1 MLAIIEILKMFYI
14 GFIFEIFQAYKELNA
29 SLQDCKVN
37 AQRIVQ
43 GNQIYTM
50 TELQFSAFPNTSLI
64 IAAAASGFILPPFV
78 LFCGSRS
85 LVPRLQELF
94 PLAYFFVSSSSR
106 IKEDIL
112 LSWFRDHFLKH
123 VQTNFTK
130 RPVVLFVSQPINN
143 ISVRLMQLS
152 TDNDVSLVC
161 IPHGISHLV
170 QPLNESV
177 LREIDETVG
186 KRGRKWLEERKQTT
200 VDRFGMAEILQKVW
214 QKGLPS
220 DEVVANFEENGLFP
234 LNIRAVST
242 ERIMS
247 STPSTDA
254 LKPSSSDN
262 ETNGLALLSE
272 LSSTQYASMEHLGDQ
287 TTEGPSRSFDFKRK
301 RTATDE
307 LFEFSP
313 VKRRH
318 RNTAEHSQFS
328 LENNNR
334 SRQADH
340 EIHNSLGPKVSQ
352 ELMRH
357 VLCSDDSEAS
367 CSRTRP
373 APRIADRRQLDIH
386 QEILASRTNHEQL
399 KQAISSIT
407 EEASRS
413 AFSVDKDSQVF
424 VAPNPR
430 TFRLSS
436 GYGTARRNRS
446 KMSMPNIPT
455 NIDVLTSGANMSKF
469 VTLKPVR
476 HVVQVSPNI
485 KQEYISYVE
494 DETQRIL
501 EEFVP
506 QEMVEEQTIIQDCMT
521 YDMSSEP
528 FCKEEII
535 EGVAEE
541 VIELPDLNL
550 MGEEVVD
557 QAEVKL
563 ENIETEYMNNNEF
576 TYNLQSG
583 ANGASGDGFQ
593 AATTPGT
600 QLKTIKI
607 SDLKSRFDLNQR
619 VKIIKLQTVN
629 GQTVQIMETLSMQE
643 FISKNGGNMLSS
655 IPWTSNTSS
664 DTEAVNR
671 KVSVTDD
678 NQ

>member
-1 MLAIIEILKMFYI
+1 MPDNK
-14 GFIFEIFQAYKELNA
+14 GNP
-29 SLQDCKVN
+29 
-37 AQRIVQ
+37 QRIVQ

-50 TELQFSAFPNTSLI
+50 TELQFSAFPNTSII
-64 IAAAASGFILPPFV
+64 IAASASGFILPPFV

-94 PLAYFFVSSSSR
+94 PLACFFVSSSSR

-123 VQTNFTK
+123 IQTNFTK

-152 TDNDVSLVC
+152 TDNDISLVC

-170 QPLNESV
+170 QPLNDSV

-214 QKGLPS
+214 QKGMPS

-287 TTEGPSRSFDFKRK
+287 STEGPSRSFDFKRK
-301 RTATDE
+301 RTASDE
-307 LFEFSP
+307 LFDFSP

-318 RNTAEHSQFS
+318 RNTADNSQFG
-328 LENNNR
+328 LENINR

-373 APRIADRRQLDIH
+373 VPRIADRRQPDIH

-399 KQAISSIT
+399 KQAINSIT
-407 EEASRS
+407 DENPRS
-413 AFSVDKDSQVF
+413 VFSVEKDSQVF
-424 VAPNPR
+424 VSPNPR

-436 GYGTARRNRS
+436 GYGASSAAAKRDRS
-446 KMSMPNIPT
+446 KISMPNIPT
-455 NIDVLTSGANMSKF
+455 NIDVLTAGGNMSKF

-476 HVVQVSPNI
+476 HVVQVSPNV

-494 DETQRIL
+494 DETQRVL

-550 MGEEVVD
+550 MSEEVVD

-563 ENIETEYMNNNEF
+563 EDIETEYMNNNEF

-583 ANGASGDGFQ
+583 VNGA
-593 AATTPGT
+593 AANPATTSGT

-643 FISKNGGNMLSS
+643 FISKNGGNVLSS

-664 DTEAVNR
+664 EMEALDQ

>member
-1 MLAIIEILKMFYI
+1 
-14 GFIFEIFQAYKELNA
+14 
-29 SLQDCKVN
+29 
-37 AQRIVQ
+37 
-43 GNQIYTM
+43 M
-50 TELQFSAFPNTSLI
+50 TELQFSAFPNTTVI
-64 IAAAASGFILPPFV
+64 IAASASGFILPPFV

-94 PLAYFFVSSSSR
+94 PLASFFTSSSSR
-106 IKEDIL
+106 VKEDIL

-123 VQTNFTK
+123 VQSNFTK

-143 ISVRLMQLS
+143 ISVRLMQMS

-161 IPHGISHLV
+161 IPHGISHLI
-170 QPLNESV
+170 QPLNDSI

-200 VDRFGMAEILQKVW
+200 VDRIGMAEILQKVW
-214 QKGLPS
+214 QKAMPS
-220 DEVVANFEENGLFP
+220 DEVVANYEENGLFP

-247 STPSTDA
+247 STPSADV
-254 LKPSSSDN
+254 LKHSSSDN

-287 TTEGPSRSFDFKRK
+287 SADGPSRSFEFKRK
-301 RTATDE
+301 RSAGDE
-307 LFEFSP
+307 HFEVLP

-318 RNTAEHSQFS
+318 RNTAEHIQISF
-328 LENNNR
+328 ENVNR
-334 SRQADH
+334 SRQAHH
-340 EIHNSLGPKVSQ
+340 EIRNSLGPRVSQ
-352 ELMRH
+352 ELMKH
-357 VLCSDDSEAS
+357 VLCSDDGEAS

-373 APRIADRRQLDIH
+373 VPRIADRRQLDIH
-386 QEILASRTNHEQL
+386 EEILASRTNHEQL
-399 KQAISSIT
+399 KQAINSIT
-407 EEASRS
+407 DENSRS
-413 AFSVDKDSQVF
+413 AFSVEKGSQVL
-424 VAPNPR
+424 VSPNLH

-436 GYGTARRNRS
+436 GCGASPSAVKRNRS
-446 KMSMPNIPT
+446 KISTPNIPASF
-455 NIDVLTSGANMSKF
+455 DVLTAGGNMSKF

-476 HVVQVSPNI
+476 HVVQVSPNV

-506 QEMVEEQTIIQDCMT
+506 QEMVEEQTIVQDCMT

-535 EGVAEE
+535 EGVVEE

-550 MGEEVVD
+550 LGEEVVD
-557 QAEVKL
+557 EAEVKL
-563 ENIETEYMNNNEF
+563 ENIEAEYMNNNEF
-576 TYNLQSG
+576 TYNLQSSG
-583 ANGASGDGFQ
+583 ANGAAGDGLEEVSS
-593 AATTPGT
+593 TPGT
-600 QLKTIKI
+600 QLKTIRI

-629 GQTVQIMETLSMQE
+629 GQTVQVMETLSMQE

-655 IPWTSNTSS
+655 IPWTPSGSSSEVDTSKQ
-664 DTEAVNR
+664 
-671 KVSVTDD
+671 KVSVKDD